1 MKMNTPGQPHVITI
15 INYTQKH
22 WLSILRSSRKPESTN
37 VDHTGHID
45 KRQDT
50 TKLDIKVHK
59 DGKNALTCSRQQIC

>member
-22 WLSILRSSRKPESTN
+22 WLSTLRSSRKPESTN

-50 TKLDIKVHK
+50 TKLDI
-59 DGKNALTCSRQQIC
+59 